1 MLYLVIHAGMKVSIH
16 VLHKQNKKKPKKPKI
31 TNHNPRYRDMYILF
45 TMIAVFKAFVKHRR
59 NQLIVYILVSF

>member
-16 VLHKQNKKKPKKPKI
+16 VLHKTKQKKPQKTKI